1 MVGRFKMVKILIIAV
16 LACSSLCA
24 KNRRPEHRERIGVAN
39 SQIFYK
45 TARIADQA
53 ALFPLSIVYDKAAYK
68 GKPLSSYTLN
78 FDRTAPF
85 LRHKVV
91 GDTEETIPFQR

>member
-1 MVGRFKMVKILIIAV
+1 MRKSLFFLLALASPLLASHSAKPKGEFREKAGIA
-16 LACSSLCA
+16 
-24 KNRRPEHRERIGVAN
+24 G

-53 ALFPLSIVYDKAAYK
+53 ILFPLSIVYDRAAYR
-68 GKPLSSYTLN
+68 GKELSSYTLDCDQT
-78 FDRTAPF
+78 FPF

-91 GDTEETIPFQR
+91 GDTEETIPFER